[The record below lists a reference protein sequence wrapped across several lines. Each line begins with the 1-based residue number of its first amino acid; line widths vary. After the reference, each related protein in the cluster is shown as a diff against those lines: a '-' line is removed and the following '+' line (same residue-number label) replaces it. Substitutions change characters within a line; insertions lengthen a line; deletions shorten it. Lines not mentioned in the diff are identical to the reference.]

1 MSRDT
6 TGNAETH
13 HYLAILGSLEPETL
27 KPEQDVCW
35 LCPSEDTCWC
45 FTLLAT
51 RKEKAVLPFIFPLVL
66 PRETAVPPLSLWFGT
81 PTMCYT

>member
-1 MSRDT
+1 MDWILFPGCYDGT

-51 RKEKAVLPFIFPLVL
+51 LEGKGRAATLFPLG
-66 PRETAVPPLSLWFGT
+66 PS
-81 PTMCYT
+81 